1 MEKGSYLTVDPSHRH
16 SVRVV
21 VQRIYSPGG
30 FFYRL
35 VAYGDGQTYRPTEF
49 GTLEQ
54 LEEALRSV
62 APNFN
67 GIVSAE
73 TSQAQHTS
81 IIFSREMELDDSQ
94 LSRLGLKQDA
104 AS

>member
-1 MEKGSYLTVDPSHRH
+1 MEKGSHLTVGPSNRH

-21 VQRIYSPGG
+21 VQRIYSPAG

-35 VAYGDGQTYRPTEF
+35 VAYGNGETYRPSEF
-49 GTLEQ
+49 GSLEQ
-54 LEEALRSV
+54 LTDALRSV
-62 APNFN
+62 APNFK
-67 GIVSAE
+67 GIVGPE
-73 TSQAQHTS
+73 TNQAQHTS

-94 LSRLGLKQDA
+94 LSRLGLKQDT